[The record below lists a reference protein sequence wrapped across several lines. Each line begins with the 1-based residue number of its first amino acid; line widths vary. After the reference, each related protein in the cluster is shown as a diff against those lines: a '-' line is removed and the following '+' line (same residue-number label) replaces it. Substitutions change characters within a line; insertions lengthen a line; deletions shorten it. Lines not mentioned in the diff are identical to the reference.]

1 MCPAL
6 PQALGGS
13 SGQNKP
19 CACTQGTPP
28 QGTQGKGRAGDLEGP
43 VNLPGAP
50 EITWNNRVSEH
61 MLSADVHVCHQIIS
75 FESLFMS
82 TILVHTFLSFTTHLG
97 HKLTVG
103 DFKP

>member
-1 MCPAL
+1 MP
-6 PQALGGS
+6 GTT
-13 SGQNKP
+13 SGTRGQQWAEQTLCLHSRN
-19 CACTQGTPP
+19 PP
-28 QGTQGKGRAGDLEGP
+28 QGTQGKGRAGDLEGT

-75 FESLFMS
+75 FGSLFMS